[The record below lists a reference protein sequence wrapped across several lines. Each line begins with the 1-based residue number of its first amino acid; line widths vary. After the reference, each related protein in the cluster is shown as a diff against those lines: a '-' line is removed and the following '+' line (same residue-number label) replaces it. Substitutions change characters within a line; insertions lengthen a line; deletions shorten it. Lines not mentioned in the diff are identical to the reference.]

1 MNIESVKAT
10 GKYVSL
16 KMIEIKNTVVET
28 KTKTGIILQEDVK
41 VGQSVN
47 NPNVGGKIRGYF
59 VVESVGPDVD
69 LDKYGFKIGDEVI
82 FNDYDS
88 QTIGD
93 SENTWVLCKAD
104 NIKAVVVAN
113 K

>member
-16 KMIEIKNTVVET
+16 KMNEIKDTVVET
-28 KTKTGIILQEDVK
+28 KTKSGIILQEDVK
-41 VGQSVN
+41 VGQNVN
-47 NPNVGGKIRGYF
+47 NPNAGGKTRGYF
-59 VVESVGPDVD
+59 VVESIGPDVD

-82 FNDYDS
+82 FNDYDA
-88 QTIGD
+88 QTMGD

-104 NIKAVVVAN
+104 NIKAVVVAS